1 MKMKKSV
8 LIYFT
13 WQLRPAHHSIVI
25 QELDKTLERDDV
37 GKVYFITCGG
47 SLKPCYTNREG
58 NPSTCI
64 LCKFHKNT
72 ALDKYKNR
80 INHIELN
87 DKNLNLGKYTEEYTY
102 NSVDEIKKI
111 KYKDCFIGYGA
122 LSSYISFTRNL
133 EPQMDM
139 QFRSY
144 FDKMLNNQ
152 KALGDYFKDFIQSN
166 EIEEVLFFNGR
177 TSNVRP
183 LYDISKALKIEFHSL
198 ELIKS
203 SDLDYRVNKFKN
215 SLPHDIEFHDQRMS
229 ETWNDSSTTLDEK
242 IEIGSSFFENRRKGI
257 LTRDRKVYTNNQR
270 SGELPNK
277 WNNEIDNIVIFSSS
291 EDEFASI
298 GDIFESKALF
308 PSQEKGLKEIF
319 DNFND
324 DETVHFYLRVHPN
337 LNEVNYQYHKR
348 LYDFEKNYRNVT
360 VISSSSTVNSYTL
373 MDAADKVIVFGSSTG
388 VEACYW
394 GKPVILLGGS
404 FYYYLD
410 VAYKPSTV
418 DEIYGLIK
426 NELTPKPKIDAIQ
439 YGYYLM
445 NYKEY
450 TLPNSQ
456 DPQSLNILGFNLG
469 LGFDFLKSHNS
480 KTIFKIKEKGLK
492 RILNYKKEKLYPLPL
507 KEKLK

>member
-1 MKMKKSV
+1 MSLKKSV

-13 WQLRPAHHSIVI
+13 WQLRPTHHSIVI
-25 QELDKTLERDDV
+25 QELDKILKREDI

-80 INHIELN
+80 IDHIELN
-87 DKNLNLGKYTEEYTY
+87 DNELHSHNYTEDY
-102 NSVDEIKKI
+102 NYSNIEEIKKL

-133 EPQMDM
+133 EPKMDT
-139 QFRSY
+139 QFRRY

-152 KALGDYFKDFIQSN
+152 KALGDFFESFIQ
-166 EIEEVLFFNGR
+166 EKMIEEIYFFNGR

-183 LYDISKALKIEFHSL
+183 LYDVSKALKINFYSL
-198 ELIKS
+198 EHIKS
-203 SDLDYRVNKFKN
+203 SEVNYRVNKFKN
-215 SLPHDIEFHDQRMS
+215 SLPHDIEFHHQRMD
-229 ETWNDSSTTLDEK
+229 EVWKNSSISLDEK
-242 IEIGSSFFENRRKGI
+242 IEIGSSFFEKRKKG
-257 LTRDRKVYTNNQR
+257 LVTRDKIIYTNKQIK
-270 SGELPNK
+270 GELPEN
-277 WNNEIDNIVIFSSS
+277 WNNEFNNIVIFISS

-308 PSQEKGLKEIF
+308 SSQEKGLEVIF
-319 DNFND
+319 DNFRR
-324 DETVHFYLRVHPN
+324 DETINFYLRVHPN
-337 LNEVNYQYHKR
+337 YNEVNYQYHKR
-348 LYDFEKNYRNVT
+348 LYDFEKKFSNVT
-360 VISSSSTVNSYTL
+360 VISSSSTVNSYAL
-373 MDAADKVIVFGSSTG
+373 IDASDKVIAFGSATG
-388 VEACYW
+388 VESCYW
-394 GKPVILLGGS
+394 GKPVILLAGS

-410 VAYKPSTV
+410 VAYKPKTV
-418 DEIYGLIK
+418 REIFELIK
-426 NELTPKPKIDAIQ
+426 NELSPKSKIDAIQ

-456 DPQSLNILGFNLG
+456 DPQSLNILGFNSG

-480 KTIFKIKEKGLK
+480 KTLFKLKEKILK
-492 RILNYKKEKLYPLPL
+492 KALNYRKGKLYPLPL